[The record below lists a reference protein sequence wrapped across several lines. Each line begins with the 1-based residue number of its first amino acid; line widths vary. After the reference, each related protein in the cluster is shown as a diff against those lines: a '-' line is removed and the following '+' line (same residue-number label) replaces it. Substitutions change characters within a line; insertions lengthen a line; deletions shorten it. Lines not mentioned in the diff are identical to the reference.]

1 MATVIRAGIAIVAD
15 LLIYEL
21 NQLQHK
27 KNRRRRRMWIREWI
41 KRRDVFGASATFLR
55 EVELEDPETFR
66 NHLRLTTNQFQ
77 ELLSVVKD
85 FIKKKDTL
93 MRPALEPRIKLQITM
108 RYLATGDSFSTL
120 EHMYR
125 IPKST
130 ISKFLPQVLKAIY
143 EGLKDYVKMMPLN
156 NLNVLAINNE
166 ERLDEMRQYNI
177 ERRALKDASN
187 PFNLNEKYFMK
198 LLRLNKIMAQA
209 VFNRISEQLNQTENP
224 VAVPIVLKFFASLYF
239 YATGSYQRTLGQSF
253 NLSMAQRTISRAVS
267 EVLKCSNRKCAR
279 TRMDS
284 IF

>member
-143 EGLKDYVKMMPLN
+143 EGLKDYVKVSLP
-156 NLNVLAINNE
+156 NLVITRNHGSALAA
-166 ERLDEMRQYNI
+166 RRKTTVCDYNSKTK
-177 ERRALKDASN
+177 RDG
-187 PFNLNEKYFMK
+187 
-198 LLRLNKIMAQA
+198 KIR
-209 VFNRISEQLNQTENP
+209 FLGTIPPSLEQLFKKSLKALARSYES
-224 VAVPIVLKFFASLYF
+224 AVLKYLNYIPLLKMSCLVKGAFARKVVISLF
-239 YATGSYQRTLGQSF
+239 YS
-253 NLSMAQRTISRAVS
+253 S
-267 EVLKCSNRKCAR
+267 EEGRNDERY
-279 TRMDS
+279 DE
-284 IF
+284 

>member
-77 ELLSVVKD
+77 ELLSAVKD

-143 EGLKDYVKMMPLN
+143 EGLKDYVK
-156 NLNVLAINNE
+156 V
-166 ERLDEMRQYNI
+166 
-177 ERRALKDASN
+177 
-187 PFNLNEKYFMK
+187 
-198 LLRLNKIMAQA
+198 NK
-209 VFNRISEQLNQTENP
+209 
-224 VAVPIVLKFFASLYF
+224 
-239 YATGSYQRTLGQSF
+239 
-253 NLSMAQRTISRAVS
+253 
-267 EVLKCSNRKCAR
+267 
-279 TRMDS
+279 
-284 IF
+284 